1 MIFQLNMPIPKVIY
15 QTFRN
20 NQLPLINR
28 LSVKWLKLKNKD
40 YRYEFYDDER
50 ICTFLAKEYGQ
61 DILDTYNRLNIG
73 AAKADF
79 FRYAILYKK
88 GGVYLDI
95 DAYVPGRLADIIRP
109 DDCAVI
115 SREGFPDLFV
125 QWALIYE
132 AGHPFLKRTLDI
144 VVKNIKENSFPGSVH
159 WMTGPTAYSKAILAV
174 MAEQPDTPYRIFGQ
188 DYQKKIKARLP
199 LSGQLYKGSQ
209 HWKKMEKITGVLK
222 P

>member
-1 MIFQLNMPIPKVIY
+1 MPIPKVIY
-15 QTFRN
+15 QTFKSHK
-20 NQLPLINR
+20 LPLLNR
-28 LSVKWLKLKNKD
+28 LAIKWLKLRNTD

-50 ICTFLAKEYGQ
+50 IIAFLLTEYGQ
-61 DILDTYNRLNIG
+61 ETLDTYNRLNIG

-95 DAYVPGRLADIIRP
+95 DAYIPGRLDAIIKP
-109 DDCAVI
+109 DDHAVI

-144 VVKNIKENSFPGSVH
+144 VIKNIKENTYPESVH
-159 WMTGPTAYSKAILAV
+159 WMTGPTAYSKAILAC
-174 MAEQPDTPYRIFGQ
+174 MAEHPEIPYRIFGQ
-188 DYQKKIKARLP
+188 DYQKKIRARLP
-199 LSGQLYKGSQ
+199 LSGRLYKGTQ
-209 HWKKMEKITGVLK
+209 HWKKMEKVTGVLK
-222 P
+222 S